1 MPKIADAGDME
12 VHQITGSNFT
22 FQGARLAHLGAT
34 EYTLVTAMVDET
46 GSTQG
51 FANELRQALVSAVEA
66 CKKSPRSDNLLFRAA
81 TFSTKFRDGVNE
93 LHGFKPLADI
103 DPSAYPQFK
112 PDGMTPLFDAAYSA
126 VGAMVEYGGELT
138 KNDFLVNGI
147 VFVVTD
153 GADNHSTAT
162 PRMIRDQLRKVIQDE
177 KLESLVT
184 VLVGIN
190 AMEYQAELT
199 AFQTEAE
206 LDQYI
211 DVGEV
216 TTGKLAKLADFV
228 SQSVSSQSQ
237 AIGTGGPSQNI
248 PANI

>member
-12 VHQITGSNFT
+12 VHQITGSRFT

-34 EYTLVTAMVDET
+34 EYTLVAVAVDVT
-46 GSTQG
+46 GSTSP
-51 FANELRQALVSAVEA
+51 FADELRQSLIAAVEA
-66 CKKSPRSDNLLFRAA
+66 CKKSPRSDNLLARVIR
-81 TFSTKFRDGVNE
+81 FSTRFRDGIDE

-103 DPSAYPQFK
+103 DPNSYPQFQ
-112 PDGMTPLFDAAYSA
+112 PDGMTPLFDAAFSSI
-126 VGAMVEYGGELT
+126 GAMVEYGGELT
-138 KNDFLVNGI
+138 ENDFLVNGI
-147 VFVVTD
+147 VFIITD

-162 PRMIRDQLRKVIQDE
+162 PKMIREQIRKVTQEE

-190 AMEYQAELT
+190 AMEFQNELT
-199 AFQTEAE
+199 VFKTEAG

-216 TTGKLAKLADFV
+216 NSGKLAKLADFV

-248 PANI
+248 PATI